1 VTLVLR
7 HIGRFM
13 ILTLLQ
19 VLILNNLEIG
29 WGIQFMPYPLFL
41 FLLPIEMGVI
51 YTLLVAFG
59 MGMLIDSL
67 SNTYGLHTSALL
79 AFAYLKPVI
88 FRLFSPRD
96 GYESSVENT
105 ISSLGIGWFLRV
117 YGILLLI
124 HHLWFFLME
133 IFKLN
138 DLLFTLQKTGLSF
151 FFSFL
156 LSLILQFLLISKSR
170 KE

>member
-1 VTLVLR
+1 MNLILR
-7 HIGRFM
+7 HIGRFV

-29 WGIQFMPYPLFL
+29 WGIQFMPYTLFI

-51 YTLLVAFG
+51 YTLLIAFG
-59 MGMLIDSL
+59 MGMMIDSL
-67 SNTYGLHTSALL
+67 SNTYGLHTSASL
-79 AFAYLKPVI
+79 AFAYLKPLV
-88 FRLFSPRD
+88 FKLFSPRD
-96 GYESSVENT
+96 GYETSVENS
-105 ISSLGIGWFLRV
+105 ISSLGTGWFVRV

-124 HHLWFFLME
+124 HHLWFFFME

-138 DLLFTLQKTGLSF
+138 DLFFTLQKTGLSF
-151 FFSFL
+151 IASL
-156 LSLILQFLLISKSR
+156 ALSLILQFLLISKSR

>member
-1 VTLVLR
+1 
-7 HIGRFM
+7 
-13 ILTLLQ
+13 
-19 VLILNNLEIG
+19 
-29 WGIQFMPYPLFL
+29 MPYPLFL

-51 YTLLVAFG
+51 YTLIVAFG

>member
-1 VTLVLR
+1 
-7 HIGRFM
+7 M